1 MKKNVSIKEVP
12 ESMVS
17 GRLGCRKRM
26 HVADPKKKLG
36 LRLGCCCCS

>member
-1 MKKNVSIKEVP
+1 MSIKEVP

-26 HVADPKKKLG
+26 HVADPKKNWD
-36 LRLGCCCCS
+36 